1 MAINDDGVDRERK
14 RKATSNL
21 DEHGSD
27 TDEDPTTAGLASS
40 ARLERWNAPT
50 GGETA
55 DPLDE
60 MISGMVKGTLIQTEE
75 ELAEEASLL
84 DESQVNGFKKNLK
97 LGGLDGVP
105 PQPALVSSSDV
116 GMAVFI
122 TERQRIC
129 SQQSQSPGL

>member
-1 MAINDDGVDRERK
+1 MAIDDDGVDRERK

-27 TDEDPTTAGLASS
+27 TDEDPATAGPALSAS
-40 ARLERWNAPT
+40 LERWNAPT
-50 GGETA
+50 AGETA

-60 MISGMVKGTLIQTEE
+60 MISGMVKGTLIQPEE

-84 DESQVNGFKKNLK
+84 DESQVNGLKKNLK

-105 PQPALVSSSDV
+105 PQPAFVSSSDV
-116 GMAVFI
+116 GMAMFI

-129 SQQSQSPGL
+129 SQKSKSTEL